1 MSSRYLAR
9 RELTRTLVASILRW
23 TNHDATNQPPRV
35 PEAHTV
41 ERHLSRDD
49 DPLCVRQWGQFR
61 AFDRFRA
68 CRRMRT
74 AAARCRFRFPGSPDS
89 VHEPP
94 LLPETEL

>member
-1 MSSRYLAR
+1 MSRRYLAR

-23 TNHDATNQPPRV
+23 TYHDATNQTPRF
-35 PEAHTV
+35 PDAHIAGCD
-41 ERHLSRDD
+41 LFRDD
-49 DPLCVRQWGQFR
+49 DPLCVRQRGRFR
-61 AFDRFRA
+61 AFYRFSAYRCMRA
-68 CRRMRT
+68 